1 MSRLLRSEWTKLRTV
16 RGWVVA
22 TALAFVAVVGLGL
35 APGAGG
41 TCRSGCALPTG
52 PGGEEVIDRFTFAH
66 RPLTGDGTITA
77 RVASFTGER
86 PTPEGEPRPGL
97 VGWAKAGL
105 VVKDGTEQ
113 GSAYAAVLL
122 TGAHGVR
129 LQHNFVHDVA
139 GPAVGPEAAAWLR
152 LTRTGDTVTGAAS
165 ADGVHWTT
173 VATVRLPGLPSTVEG
188 GLFVASPQYS
198 ETTRDGI
205 GAVGASGTPSEAT
218 ATFDSITVEGGW
230 TGTDWTGE
238 GIGPRIDGPAAP
250 RAPTVERAPGGTA
263 VTLTGSGDIAPA
275 VAGASGLGTS
285 LTQTLV
291 GTFLGLV
298 FVLVVATMS
307 VTAEYRAGL
316 IRTTVAANPSR
327 GRILAAKAVVV
338 GAVSFVVGVLAA
350 AVVVTAG
357 RAAMEGN
364 GVYVTA
370 TSTGTVLR
378 LVFGT
383 GALLAVAAVF
393 GVALGALVRR
403 GAVAVT
409 VAVTT
414 VVLPYLLAVTVLPDA
429 AADWLLRVTPAA
441 AFAVQQSAREYPQ
454 VDNLYVA
461 AGGYFPLPPWG
472 GFAVLVGW
480 AALLLGS
487 AWSRLRKADV

>member
-1 MSRLLRSEWTKLRTV
+1 MSRLLLSEWTKLRTV

-22 TALAFVAVVGLGL
+22 LALAFVAVVGLGL

-41 TCRSGCALPTG
+41 TCDDSCALPTG
-52 PGGEEVIDRFTFAH
+52 PGGEEVTDRFTFAH
-66 RPLTGDGTITA
+66 RPLVGDGTITA
-77 RVASFTGER
+77 RVASFTGEI
-86 PTPEGEPRPGL
+86 PTPEGVREEL

-105 VVKDGTEQ
+105 IVKDGTRQ
-113 GSAYAAVLL
+113 GSAYAAVLR

-129 LQHNFVHDVA
+129 MQHNFTHDAA
-139 GPAVGPEAAAWLR
+139 GPSDAAWLR
-152 LTRTGDTVTGAAS
+152 LTRAGDTVTGATS
-165 ADGVHWTT
+165 TDGVRWTT
-173 VATVRLPGLPSTVEG
+173 IATVLLPGLPSTVEA

-198 ETTRDGI
+198 ETARDGI
-205 GAVGASGTPSEAT
+205 GPIGASGSPSEAT
-218 ATFDSITVEGGW
+218 ATFDSITTEGGW

-238 GIGPRIDGPAAP
+238 GIGPRSTGGGAGPAAP
-250 RAPTVERAPGGTA
+250 PPPTVERAGDG

-316 IRTTVAANPSR
+316 IRTTIAANPGR
-327 GRILAAKAVVV
+327 GRVLAAKAAVV

-357 RAAMEGN
+357 RTVMESNGAYVSAA
-364 GVYVTA
+364 
-370 TSTGTVLR
+370 STGTVLR
-378 LVFGT
+378 LVLGT
-383 GALLAVAAVF
+383 GALLAVAAVL

-409 VAVTT
+409 VAVVT

-441 AFAVQQSAREYPQ
+441 AFAVQQSAREYAQ
-454 VDNLYVA
+454 VDNLYVVA
-461 AGGYFPLPPWG
+461 SGYFPLPPWG

-480 AALLLGS
+480 AALTLGL
-487 AWSRLRKADV
+487 AWSRLRKADA

>member
-22 TALAFVAVVGLGL
+22 LALAFVAVVGLGL
-35 APGAGG
+35 ASGPGG
-41 TCRSGCALPTG
+41 TCDDSCALPTG
-52 PGGEEVIDRFTFAH
+52 PDGGEVTDRFTFAH
-66 RPLTGDGTITA
+66 RPLAGDGSITA
-77 RVASFTGER
+77 RVASFTGEI
-86 PTPEGEPRPGL
+86 PTPEGEPRREL

-105 VVKDGTEQ
+105 IVKDGTRQ
-113 GSAYAAVLL
+113 GSTYAAVLL

-129 LQHNFVHDVA
+129 VQHDFTHDTA
-139 GPAVGPEAAAWLR
+139 GPADARWLR
-152 LTRTGDTVTGAAS
+152 LTRAGDTVTGAAS
-165 ADGVHWTT
+165 VDGVRWTT
-173 VATVRLPGLPSTVEG
+173 VATVRLPGLPSTVEA
-188 GLFVASPQYS
+188 GLFVASPQFS

-205 GAVGASGTPSEAT
+205 GTAGASGSPSEAT
-218 ATFDSITVEGGW
+218 ATFDSITTDGAW
-230 TGTDWTGE
+230 TGTGWTGE
-238 GIGPRIDGPAAP
+238 GIGPRDGGPAAP
-250 RAPTVERAPGGTA
+250 PPPTVERAGDA

-316 IRTTVAANPSR
+316 IRTTLAANPSR
-327 GRILAAKAVVV
+327 GRILAAKATVV

-357 RAAMEGN
+357 RTVLEGN
-364 GVYVTA
+364 GAYVNA
-370 TSTGTVLR
+370 TPTGTVLR

-383 GALLAVAAVF
+383 GALLAVAAVL
-393 GVALGALVRR
+393 GVGLGALVRR

-409 VAVTT
+409 AAVVT

-441 AFAVQQSAREYPQ
+441 AFAVQQSAHEYAQ
-454 VDNLYVA
+454 VDNLYVVA
-461 AGGYFPLPPWG
+461 SGYFPLPPWG

-480 AALLLGS
+480 AALALGL
-487 AWSRLRKADV
+487 AWSRLRGADA